1 MILPSYSQTSLQTYS
16 DSAAVPVNALRNALI
31 VLEQRDFCYENLKIS
46 RDSIYGLNQIINN
59 KDTLISG
66 GETTISLK
74 DSTIKK
80 YEDIIVNKDREI
92 EIYRSLYNRERY
104 EKWGGIL
111 GVIILI
117 GILYF

>member
-1 MILPSYSQTSLQTYS
+1 LPSYSQTSSQKFS
-16 DSAAVPVNALRNALI
+16 DSAAVPVITLRNALI
-31 VLEQRDFCYENLKIS
+31 VLEQRNYCYDNLKII
-46 RDSIYGLNQIINN
+46 RDSVDTLSQIIVN
-59 KDTLISG
+59 KDVLIMND
-66 GETTISLK
+66 ETTISLK

-80 YEDIIVNKDREI
+80 YENIIVNKDREI
-92 EIYRSLYNRERY
+92 EIYRTLYNKERY